1 MLAWRSSLAM
11 WRLGFFFHEM
21 GYGLLSIFLPLYV
34 ITIGGS
40 LFDIGVMMSVALLLS
55 IPASFLWGYLCDK
68 THRYKRY
75 ILIAFITSAVL
86 LYLFT
91 LTSSVLLLTAL
102 YSIMSIL
109 HTAHE
114 APKNVL
120 IAELYSRDQ
129 WEKSFAFYEGFTE
142 TGWLI
147 GLLLGFVASA
157 LNFGSVLT
165 LFLCAGLNFI
175 AFTLSLVLV
184 KDPALV
190 FERGLVS
197 IEKSVD
203 FASRGIFIASKMID
217 GVFVTTKLKRDN
229 VNAFCGGLILFS
241 LATSILF
248 TPMPIFI
255 SGIVNAAFLP
265 AGLVFAI
272 FVLNSGGAVV
282 GYALARRRSEQLVA
296 KSNIGRIVFLRG
308 FLAFTLLLVLQ
319 LSGGVSIGLS
329 TIILILF
336 GFLNALFLVCTLS
349 LSMEVIP
356 AGKSGLFNVLIGV
369 GGAAGSFIGPLIAQ
383 SFGFLSVFAVAGGIF
398 LVAYV
403 AFKIF

>member
-1 MLAWRSSLAM
+1 M

-34 ITIGGS
+34 IAIGGS
-40 LFDIGVMMSVALLLS
+40 LFEIGVMMSVALLLS
-55 IPASFLWGYLCDK
+55 IPTSFLWGYLCDRGK
-68 THRYKRY
+68 RYKRY
-75 ILIAFITSAVL
+75 ILLSFLASTVL

-91 LTSSVLLLTAL
+91 FTSSVLLLILL
-102 YSIMSIL
+102 YSVMSIL
-109 HTAHE
+109 HVAHE

-120 IAELYSRDQ
+120 IAELYSRQD

-142 TGWLI
+142 IGWLI
-147 GLLLGFVASA
+147 GLLLGFVLSTLMFNSA
-157 LNFGSVLT
+157 AT
-165 LFLCAGLNFI
+165 LFFCAGLNLV
-175 AFTLSLVLV
+175 AFLLSLVLV
-184 KDPALV
+184 RDPAMV

-203 FASRGIFIASKMID
+203 FASRGIFIASSMID
-217 GVFVTTKLKRDN
+217 GVSVTTTKFKRDN

-255 SGIVNAAFLP
+255 SDIVKTAALP
-265 AGLVFAI
+265 AGLVFAV
-272 FVLNSGGAVV
+272 FVLNSGGGVL
-282 GYALARRRSEQLVA
+282 GYALAQRRSEQSTT
-296 KSNIGRIVFLRG
+296 KSSTSRLVFLRG
-308 FLAFTLLLVLQ
+308 IFAFLLILVAQ
-319 LSGGVSIGLS
+319 LSALASVGLA
-329 TIILILF
+329 TAVLIVF
-336 GFLNALFLVCTLS
+336 GFLNALFLVNTLS

-369 GGAAGSFIGPLIAQ
+369 GGAGGSFLGPLIAQ
-383 SFGFLSVFAVAGGIF
+383 SFGFLTVFIMAGVVF
-398 LVAYV
+398 LLAYV

>member
-1 MLAWRSSLAM
+1 MSL
-11 WRLGFFFHEM
+11 
-21 GYGLLSIFLPLYV
+21 
-34 ITIGGS
+34 
-40 LFDIGVMMSVALLLS
+40 
-55 IPASFLWGYLCDK
+55 PASYLWGYLCDK
-68 THRYKRY
+68 TRRYTRY
-75 ILIAFITSAVL
+75 ILIAFIGSAVL

-91 LTSSVLLLTAL
+91 FTSSVLLLTVL
-102 YSIMSIL
+102 YCIMAIF

-142 TGWLI
+142 AGGLI
-147 GLLLGFVASA
+147 GLLLGFVSSA
-157 LNFGSVLT
+157 LNFGSVPT
-165 LFLCAGLNFI
+165 LFLCAGLNLI
-175 AFTLSLVLV
+175 AFVLSLVLV
-184 KDPALV
+184 RDPAIV

-197 IEKSVD
+197 IERSVD

-229 VNAFCGGLILFS
+229 INAFCGGLVLFS

-255 SGIVNAAFLP
+255 SNLVNDASLP

-272 FVLNSGGAVV
+272 FVLSSGGAVF
-282 GYALARRRSEQLVA
+282 GYALARSRSEQLAA
-296 KSNIGRIVFLRG
+296 KSSTGRIALLRG
-308 FLAFTLLLVLQ
+308 FLSFALILALQ
-319 LSGGVSIGLS
+319 LSVGVSIGLA
-329 TIILILF
+329 TGVLILL
-336 GFLNALFLVCTLS
+336 GLLYALFLVCTLS

-369 GGAAGSFIGPLIAQ
+369 GGAGGSFVGPLIAW
-383 SFGFLSVFAVAGGIF
+383 SFGFLSVFTLSGVIF
-398 LVAYV
+398 LFAYA

>member
-1 MLAWRSSLAM
+1 M

-165 LFLCAGLNFI
+165 LFLCAGLNFT

-296 KSNIGRIVFLRG
+296 KSNIGRIVFLRW

>member
-1 MLAWRSSLAM
+1 M

>member
-1 MLAWRSSLAM
+1 M

-34 ITIGGS
+34 IAIGGS
-40 LFDIGVMMSVALLLS
+40 LFEIGVMTSVALLLS
-55 IPASFLWGYLCDK
+55 IPTSFLWGYLCDRGK
-68 THRYKRY
+68 RYKRY
-75 ILIAFITSAVL
+75 ILLSFLASTVL

-91 LTSSVLLLTAL
+91 FTSSVLLLILL
-102 YSIMSIL
+102 YSVMSIL
-109 HTAHE
+109 HVAHE

-120 IAELYSRDQ
+120 IAELYSRQD

-142 TGWLI
+142 VGWLI
-147 GLLLGFVASA
+147 GLLLGFVLSTLMFNSA
-157 LNFGSVLT
+157 AT
-165 LFLCAGLNFI
+165 LFFCAGLNLV
-175 AFTLSLVLV
+175 AFLLSLVLV
-184 KDPALV
+184 RDPAMV

-203 FASRGIFIASKMID
+203 FASRGIFIASSMID
-217 GVFVTTKLKRDN
+217 GVSVTTTKLKRDN

-255 SGIVNAAFLP
+255 SDIVKTAALP
-265 AGLVFAI
+265 AGLVFAV
-272 FVLNSGGAVV
+272 FVLNSGGGVL
-282 GYALARRRSEQLVA
+282 GYALAQRRSEQSTT
-296 KSNIGRIVFLRG
+296 KSSTSRLVFLRG
-308 FLAFTLLLVLQ
+308 MFAFLLILVIQ
-319 LSGGVSIGLS
+319 LSALASVGLA
-329 TIILILF
+329 TAVLIVF
-336 GFLNALFLVCTLS
+336 GFLNALFLVNTLS

-369 GGAAGSFIGPLIAQ
+369 GGAGGSFLGPLIAQ
-383 SFGFLSVFAVAGGIF
+383 SFGFLTVFIMAGVVF
-398 LVAYV
+398 LLAYV

>member
-1 MLAWRSSLAM
+1 M

-21 GYGLLSIFLPLYV
+21 GYGLLSIFLPLHV
-34 ITIGGS
+34 IAIHGS
-40 LFDIGVMMSVALLLS
+40 LFEIGVMMSAALLLS
-55 IPASFLWGYLCDK
+55 MPASYLWGYLCDK
-68 THRYKRY
+68 TRRYTRY
-75 ILIAFITSAVL
+75 ILIAFIGSAVL

-91 LTSSVLLLTAL
+91 FTSSVLLLTVL
-102 YSIMSIL
+102 YCIMAIF

-147 GLLLGFVASA
+147 GLLLGFVSSA

-165 LFLCAGLNFI
+165 LFLCAGLNLI
-175 AFTLSLVLV
+175 AFVLSLVLV
-184 KDPALV
+184 RDPAMV

-229 VNAFCGGLILFS
+229 VNAFCGGLVLFS

-255 SGIVNAAFLP
+255 SNLVNDASLP

-272 FVLNSGGAVV
+272 FVLSSGGAVF
-282 GYALARRRSEQLVA
+282 GYALARSRSEQLAA
-296 KSNIGRIVFLRG
+296 KSSTGRIALLRG
-308 FLAFTLLLVLQ
+308 FLSFALILALQ
-319 LSGGVSIGLS
+319 LSVGVSIGLA
-329 TIILILF
+329 TGVLILL
-336 GFLNALFLVCTLS
+336 GLLYALFLVCTLS

-369 GGAAGSFIGPLIAQ
+369 GGAGGSFVGPLIAW
-383 SFGFLSVFAVAGGIF
+383 SFGFLSVFTLSGVIF
-398 LVAYV
+398 LFAYA